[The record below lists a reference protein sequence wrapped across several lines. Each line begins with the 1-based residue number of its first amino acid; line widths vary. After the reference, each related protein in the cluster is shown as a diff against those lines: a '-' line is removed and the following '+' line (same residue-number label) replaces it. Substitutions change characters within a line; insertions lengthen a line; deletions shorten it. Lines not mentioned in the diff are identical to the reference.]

1 MIYVY
6 ALSDPP
12 PAASIDVRGLG
23 EEPLLVREHEGVAA
37 VYSATTAGAPR
48 PTPENVWRHEQVAER
63 LMAAGAVLPARFGT
77 VLPGEDELDDLLRRN
92 RPLIADGLGRV
103 RGCVELGVRV
113 LTPPA
118 DEGARCD
125 APAFTAGEETSGRAY
140 LQARMLEERARRE
153 SEARAKDVAARLH
166 DLLRS
171 AASDATLRVL
181 PTPRFLMTGA
191 YLVPR
196 ERVDDFRRRVGDAGA
211 NNPGLRL
218 LCTGPW
224 PPYHFVPEL
233 SLPAAEVQR
242 V

>member
-6 ALSDPP
+6 ALSDPAA
-12 PAASIDVRGLG
+12 AASINVRGLG

-37 VYSATTAGAPR
+37 VYSATTVGAPR
-48 PTPENVWRHEQVAER
+48 PTPENVWRHEQVAEH
-63 LMAAGAVLPARFGT
+63 LMAAGAVLPTRFGT
-77 VLPGEDELDDLLRRN
+77 VLQREDELDDLLRRSHA
-92 RPLIADGLGRV
+92 RIADGLGRV

-113 LTPPA
+113 LAPPA
-118 DEGARCD
+118 DEVAHAHAS
-125 APAFTAGEETSGRAY
+125 APPATQPTSGRDY
-140 LQARMLEERARRE
+140 LLARMREERARRE
-153 SEARAKDVAARLH
+153 SEARAEEVATRLH
-166 DLLRS
+166 DLLRA

-196 ERVDDFRRRVGDAGA
+196 ERVEDFRRRVGDAGA
-211 NNPGLRL
+211 INPGLRL